1 MSWILWKKKECV
13 LWDVYFVW
21 KTFLQHLYFIS
32 MHSILNKL
40 SEYRYFY
47 IPKSIIPYTI
57 LLVFKNLWGLCE
69 HLRNFL
75 LLKFSAIKSLKLF
88 VHCDYFEKFRRYIYA
103 YVEQKSPLIAVWLS
117 PLGVEKPSVKNCD
130 SGKVL
135 SAFVSDTTRMTRLLA
150 LFFTSESNLFLIKFM
165 LTWPMIP
172 LYGFLFLRWWIQFMN
187 FKSIFIIYWFMIYFI
202 QQIKRQTTF
211 I

>member
-1 MSWILWKKKECV
+1 
-13 LWDVYFVW
+13 
-21 KTFLQHLYFIS
+21 

-47 IPKSIIPYTI
+47 IPKSIATYTI

-103 YVEQKSPLIAVWLS
+103 YVEQKSPLIAV
-117 PLGVEKPSVKNCD
+117 
-130 SGKVL
+130 
-135 SAFVSDTTRMTRLLA
+135 
-150 LFFTSESNLFLIKFM
+150 
-165 LTWPMIP
+165 
-172 LYGFLFLRWWIQFMN
+172 
-187 FKSIFIIYWFMIYFI
+187 
-202 QQIKRQTTF
+202 
-211 I
+211 